1 MRPFNHLWRMAK
13 NLSVGQKLMTV
24 ILVEVLSYSV
34 VTTIAISQIHS
45 VGTEV
50 RHMSDIYLPL
60 FSSTEKI
67 RQSIQENRLA
77 LKEILFIGGRVVY
90 DKEAEESYLAS
101 RARYEYSNKSILEQV
116 HWSEGLI
123 RDATSAEGKDEPRIA
138 KYSVALLRQLA
149 EIRQANRVLTKRVR
163 KIFEHVEDGSFLMG
177 MEMLGEAADSET
189 ALTIELDRLVRM
201 LEEVKETSVVYAA
214 DVEEAATRYTVVV
227 SLILVSGVIA
237 VVFLVIRRN
246 ISRPLHMLTH
256 VISSFDASKDQ
267 DEGTYERQL
276 LARRDEL
283 GMVSQ
288 SFNELKQDLRTRER
302 DLEAAKE
309 EAERANRAKS
319 LFLASASHDLRQPMH
334 AMRMYIAALRHQV
347 TDKEGL
353 TIVNDIEAVSNST
366 ARLLNALLDVS
377 RLEAGAVQPNF
388 ETFAVQEVFR
398 RVGRSFRPEAL
409 RKGLQLHLIAST
421 IQVRSDPDL
430 LERIVTNFTSNAIRY
445 TRSGKIL
452 IGCRLRGDR
461 VAIEVWDTG
470 IGIPEEHHDAVFD
483 DFHQVRNQERDR
495 SKGLGLGLA
504 IVRRLAQ
511 CLNHE
516 IEHEST
522 FGKGSRFAILVE
534 RAAPQPQAALD
545 IRAENRPQEI
555 VTGLQGLSVIL
566 IENDLEVLNATTHL
580 LRFWGCQV
588 TASLRYEDAISYL
601 REGLRPDVVIADFR
615 LPGKVNGVQAIAE
628 IRALVDSRLPAVV
641 ITGDVESLNLAS
653 LAEQDIRALYKP
665 LRPAKLRALLA
676 NLAATNLAAASLE
689 DDAEEEMAL

>member
-1 MRPFNHLWRMAK
+1 MRPFRHIWRLV
-13 NLSVGQKLMTV
+13 NGLSVGQKLMTV

-45 VGTEV
+45 VGNEV

-101 RARYEYSNKSILEQV
+101 RARYEYSNKAILEQV

-123 RDATSAEGKDEPRIA
+123 RSATTVEGKDEPRIA
-138 KYSVALLRQLA
+138 KYSDALLRQLA

-177 MEMLGEAADSET
+177 MEMLGEASDSET
-189 ALTIELDRLVRM
+189 VLTIELDNLVRM
-201 LEEVKETSVVYAA
+201 LEEVKETSVAYAA
-214 DVEEAATRYTVVV
+214 DVEDAATRYTVVV

-256 VISSFDASKDQ
+256 VINSFDASKDQ
-267 DEGTYERQL
+267 AESAYERQL
-276 LARRDEL
+276 LARGDEL

-288 SFNELKQDLRTRER
+288 SLNTLKRDLRTRGR

-347 TDKEGL
+347 TDEEGL
-353 TIVNDIEAVSNST
+353 TIVNDIESVSNST
-366 ARLLNALLDVS
+366 ARLLNSLLDVS
-377 RLEAGAVQPNF
+377 RLEAGAVHPNI
-388 ETFAVQEVFR
+388 EVFAVQEIFR

-409 RKGLQLHLIAST
+409 RKGLQLHLVSSRIH
-421 IQVRSDPDL
+421 VRSDPDL

-445 TRSGKIL
+445 TKSGKIL

-495 SKGLGLGLA
+495 SKGLGLGLS

-511 CLNHE
+511 CLDHA

-522 FGKGSRFAILVE
+522 FGKGSRFAVLV
-534 RAAPQPQAALD
+534 D
-545 IRAENRPQEI
+545 RAEPQMQAVAEVMAETERQEI
-555 VTGLQGLSVIL
+555 ATGLQGLNVIM

-588 TASLRYEDAISYL
+588 TASLRYEDAMSYL

-615 LPGKVNGVQAIAE
+615 LPGKVNGMEAIGE
-628 IRALVDSRLPAVV
+628 VRALAGGRLPAIV
-641 ITGDVESLNLAS
+641 ITGDVESLDLAE
-653 LAEQDIRALYKP
+653 LAEQDIKALFKP

-676 NLAATNLAAASLE
+676 NLAAASLE
-689 DDAEEEMAL
+689 HDAEEEMAL

>member
-1 MRPFNHLWRMAK
+1 
-13 NLSVGQKLMTV
+13 
-24 ILVEVLSYSV
+24 
-34 VTTIAISQIHS
+34 
-45 VGTEV
+45 
-50 RHMSDIYLPL
+50 MSDLYLPL

-101 RARYEYSNKSILEQV
+101 RARYEESNKAILEQV

-123 RDATSAEGKDEPRIA
+123 RDAITAEGKDEPRIA
-138 KYSVALLRQLA
+138 KYSDSLLRQLA
-149 EIRQANRVLTKRVR
+149 QIRQANRVLTKRVR

-177 MEMLGEAADSET
+177 MEMLDEAAASET
-189 ALTIELDRLVRM
+189 VLTIELDNLVSM
-201 LEEVKETSVVYAA
+201 LEEVKQTSVAYAA
-214 DVEEAATRYTVVV
+214 DVEEAASRYTVLASLVLV
-227 SLILVSGVIA
+227 SLVIA

-246 ISRPLHMLTH
+246 ISRPLHMVTH
-256 VISSFDASKDQ
+256 VINSFDASKDQ
-267 DEGTYERQL
+267 EESAFERQL
-276 LARRDEL
+276 LARGDEL

-288 SFNELKQDLRTRER
+288 SFNKLKQDLRARGR

-347 TDKEGL
+347 KDPEGL

-377 RLEAGAVQPNF
+377 RLEAGAVTPNF
-388 ETFAVQEVFR
+388 EVFAVQEVFR
-398 RVGRSFRPEAL
+398 RVGRSFRPEAM
-409 RKGLQLHLIAST
+409 RKGLQLHFVPSRAF
-421 IQVRSDPDL
+421 VRSDPDL

-452 IGCRLRGDR
+452 IGCRLRGER
-461 VAIEVWDTG
+461 LAIEVFDTG
-470 IGIPEEHHDAVFD
+470 IGIPEEHHDAVFE

-495 SKGLGLGLA
+495 SKGLGLGLS

-511 CLNHE
+511 CLDHK
-516 IEHEST
+516 IEHQST
-522 FGKGSRFAILVE
+522 FGKGSRFAVLVD
-534 RAAPQPQAALD
+534 RAEPQHQAAVE
-545 IRAENRPQEI
+545 AEAETGLHDPA
-555 VTGLQGLSVIL
+555 TGLQGLSVIL

-588 TASLRYEDAISYL
+588 TATLRYEDAMSL
-601 REGLRPDVVIADFR
+601 MREGLLPDVVIADFR
-615 LPGKVNGVQAIAE
+615 LPGQVNGVQAVAE
-628 IRALVDSRLPAVV
+628 VRALAKSRLPAIV
-641 ITGDVESLNLAS
+641 ITGDVESLDLAS
-653 LAEQDIRALYKP
+653 LAEEDIKALFKP
-665 LRPAKLRALLA
+665 LRPAKLRSLLV
-676 NLAATNLAAASLE
+676 NLAAADLGDNE
-689 DDAEEEMAL
+689 EEEMAL